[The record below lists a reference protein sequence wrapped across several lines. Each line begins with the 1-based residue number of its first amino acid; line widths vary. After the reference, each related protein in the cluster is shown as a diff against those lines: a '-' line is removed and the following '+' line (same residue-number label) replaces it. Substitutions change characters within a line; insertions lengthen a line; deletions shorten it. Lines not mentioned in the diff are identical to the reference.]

1 MAVIRVVLADDHAV
15 VRDGI
20 RRVLEMAPDIEVVGE
35 AGDGLQAIDLAR
47 TLRPDVVLMDIGM
60 PGMSGIEAT
69 RRIRNEVEG
78 VQVLGLTV
86 HEEEAYAIEMLK
98 AGACGCIAKRAA
110 VSDLIAGIHA
120 ASRGQFF
127 FIPLLSREAVREAL
141 TGRGGARGNLTERE
155 RDVLVLVAEGLSNA
169 DISRRLAISVKTV
182 QTHRTHIMEKLDLHD
197 RVDIVR
203 YAVRTGLIQA

>member
-1 MAVIRVVLADDHAV
+1 MPGIRVVLADDHAI

-20 RRVLEMAPDIEVVGE
+20 RRVIEMAADIEVVGE
-35 AGDGLQAIDLAR
+35 AGDGVQAVELAR

-60 PGMSGIEAT
+60 PGISGIEAT

-86 HEEEAYAIEMLK
+86 HEEEAYALEMLR
-98 AGACGCIAKRAA
+98 AGACGCVAKRAGGA
-110 VSDLIAGIHA
+110 DLVAGIHA
-120 ASRGQFF
+120 ASKGQFF
-127 FIPLLSREAVREAL
+127 FIPLLSRDAVREAL
-141 TGRGGARGNLTERE
+141 AGRSGTRGDLTERE
-155 RDVLVLVAEGLSNA
+155 RDILVLVAEGMSNA
-169 DISRRLAISVKTV
+169 EIAARLGISVKTV

-197 RVDIVR
+197 RVEIVR